1 MSLTPFEV
9 NDPPF
14 HSRSETLPRRL
25 RIAVSPDH
33 GREQLIRLVLAIYAL
48 VILEGV
54 LRKWMFPALS
64 QPLFFLR
71 DPIVLWTYL
80 LATRYR
86 LWPRTTTLVLVFG
99 GLALASLGIVMIQ
112 QATTGF
118 SLEGLLLAGYGWR
131 NYFLYPPLA
140 FVIGQ
145 QLRSEDLAR
154 MIRWTLW
161 ISIPIAV
168 LVAIQFWAPLNS
180 PINVGFATE
189 KAEQFRGLSLTQ
201 DHTRPMGLFTS
212 VLGQTLFVSSLFSIL
227 LVLVLIPPSRRPVG
241 RLLLLCGLASCM
253 TCFALGGSRAAVL
266 HCGLSLASAS
276 YFAFFGKNRNLRI
289 RGAVLPLAVLVG
301 VLIIYPIAFPE
312 GFEAFT
318 YRWTVADKLE
328 SAAYTGGV
336 FGRAFFNLID
346 FARLM
351 NDTPLFGFGLGLGG
365 NASTTLGATIHG
377 AIPLNIAETEW
388 SRQIVDLGPVFGL
401 FYIVY
406 RVALT
411 FSIGTLVL
419 RASRRNANPL
429 PLLLY
434 SFIGPEL
441 LYGLVTGHG
450 TVNGYTWLFVGFVL
464 ASCRLAL
471 TDPRGSRGTFARS
484 SSGSMKVDRLGSQT
498 RSNGLSLNR
507 RVVSLLR
514 PPPPVP
520 RGRG

>member
-1 MSLTPFEV
+1 MSLTPIEV

-14 HSRSETLPRRL
+14 HSRSETPPRRL

-71 DPIVLWTYL
+71 DPLVLWAYL

-140 FVIGQ
+140 LLIGQ

-154 MIRWTLW
+154 MIRWTIW
-161 ISIPIAV
+161 ISIPVAI

-227 LVLVLIPPSRRPVG
+227 LMLVLIPASRRPVG
-241 RLLLLCGLASCM
+241 PLMLGCSLAACM
-253 TCFALGGSRAAVL
+253 TCFALGGSRATVL
-266 HCGLSLASAS
+266 HCGLILASTS

-289 RGAVLPLAVLVG
+289 RAAVLPVMVLVG
-301 VLIIYPIAFPE
+301 VIVIYPIAFPE
-312 GFEAFT
+312 GFEAFA
-318 YRWTVADKLE
+318 YRWTVSDKLE

-336 FGRAFFNLID
+336 FGRAIYNLID
-346 FARLM
+346 FARLI
-351 NDTPLFGFGLGLGG
+351 NDTPLFGYGLGLGG

-377 AIPLNIAETEW
+377 AIPLDIAETEW

-401 FYIVY
+401 FYIVF
-406 RVALT
+406 RIALT
-411 FSIGTLVL
+411 LSVGALVL
-419 RASRRNANPL
+419 RASRRSTNPL

-434 SFIGPEL
+434 AFIGPEL

-471 TDPRGSRGTFARS
+471 TNSRALRNTTETPLTASIRVHRVTTQSPSARHRPGGRAES
-484 SSGSMKVDRLGSQT
+484 FRSRVSPGRTARL
-498 RSNGLSLNR
+498 
-507 RVVSLLR
+507 
-514 PPPPVP
+514 
-520 RGRG
+520 